1 VRKIADYF
9 QAPAG
14 AKQHFGRFLCKPGNS
29 LKNKDFLE
37 LCFIGTEPAKQ
48 LCQATKPFS
57 APHAD
62 ILKP

>member
-1 VRKIADYF
+1 MREIADYF
-9 QAPAG
+9 QMSPG
-14 AKQHFGRFLCKPGNS
+14 AKRRLGRFLCKSGNS

-48 LCQATKPFS
+48 FGQETKPFWT
-57 APHAD
+57 PHAE